1 MTDVVEINR
10 LEELDVYTDDWG
22 RLYRE
27 TPDASFF
34 QSLAWLKTYWRHFGG
49 FQRLRVLVIGA
60 ARPTAIVPLTV
71 LCEPTRIGRLR
82 MLTWPLDEW
91 GSFYGPLGSDP
102 AAALSAAMLH
112 LRQTPRDWDLIDFRW
127 VPPDNEARSAYRSA
141 MREAGL
147 PGRESLWTQAAIV
160 DLNGSWED
168 YLATRPAKFRSELR
182 RQHRRAA
189 EHGPLCYERFRP
201 GGADCHDD
209 APCLPVY
216 EQCVEL
222 ARRSW
227 QGSSQSGTT
236 LSHQPVRG
244 FLREVHVAAASAGAV
259 DLNVLRIGDRL
270 AAFACNYVQ
279 SGRIYGLRAGF
290 DPEFAE
296 AGAGTVLLSHMI
308 RDSFQRGDRLIDLGT
323 GYLAGKRPWMTR
335 LVDVGRITHYAASS
349 LRAQILRLAH
359 RLRGTRR
366 PHFLPA

>member
-1 MTDVVEINR
+1 MTDVVEINC
-10 LEELDVYTDDWG
+10 LEELDVYTDDWA

-34 QSLAWLKTYWRHFGG
+34 QSLDWLKVYWRHFGG
-49 FQRLRVLVIGA
+49 FQRMRVLAVGA
-60 ARPTAIVPLTV
+60 DRPTAIVPLAV
-71 LCEPTRIGRLR
+71 LCEPTRAGRLR
-82 MLTWPLDEW
+82 VLTWPLDEW

-102 AAALSAAMLH
+102 AAAMSAAMLH
-112 LRQTPRDWDLIDFRW
+112 IRRTPRDWDLIDFRW
-127 VPPDNEARSAYRSA
+127 VPPDDEARSAYRSA
-141 MREAGL
+141 MRSAGL
-147 PGRESLWTQAAIV
+147 PGRESLWTQAAMV

-168 YLATRPAKFRSELR
+168 YLATRPARFRSELR

-189 EHGPLCYERFRP
+189 ECGPLCYERLRP
-201 GGADCHDD
+201 GGADCH
-209 APCLPVY
+209 AAASLPLY
-216 EQCVEL
+216 DQCVEL

-236 LSHQPVRG
+236 LSHQPVCG
-244 FLREVHVAAASAGAV
+244 FLREVHVAAAAAGAV
-259 DLNVLRIGDRL
+259 DLNVLRIGDRM
-270 AAFACNYVQ
+270 AAFAYNYVTG
-279 SGRIYGLRAGF
+279 GRVYGLRAGF

-335 LVDVGRITHYAASS
+335 LADVGRITHYAGAC

-359 RLRGTRR
+359 RLRGTHR
-366 PHFLPA
+366 PHFLPD